1 MSRRFAAARL
11 VLPEKEHK
19 SMLEF
24 LDTAITRGPG
34 RLRTRQASCCTMWPR
49 ETLSMP
55 RVELA
60 TALPARQGSDC
71 YEKLRFGLPAM
82 P

>member
-1 MSRRFAAARL
+1 
-11 VLPEKEHK
+11 
-19 SMLEF
+19 MLEF

-34 RLRTRQASCCTMWPR
+34 RLRTRPASCCTMWPR

-71 YEKLRFGLPAM
+71 YEKLRSSKPLARRADPTSPIVADDLS
-82 P
+82 PLL